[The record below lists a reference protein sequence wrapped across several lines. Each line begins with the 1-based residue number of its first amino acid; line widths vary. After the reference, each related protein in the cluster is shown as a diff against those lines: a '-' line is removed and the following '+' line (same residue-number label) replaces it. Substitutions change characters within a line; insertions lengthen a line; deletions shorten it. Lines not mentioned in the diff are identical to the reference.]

1 MFKMP
6 NQNLTKRQKVI
17 SYLISRLGTLP
28 DGRKKIMKLMFLIE
42 HYDLNKNKVTNS
54 RFLHTNFI
62 IYKYGVF
69 SFEVQEDYSKLRR
82 EGIISEYPIK
92 VNQKIP
98 DSGLENDVKS
108 KVDSIIT
115 KFGHKN
121 GNELELETLEML
133 GLTIDSKI
141 NYFGEDISD
150 LLKLRRVKNL

>member
-1 MFKMP
+1 MSDK
-6 NQNLTKRQKVI
+6 NLSKRQKVI
-17 SYLISRLGTLP
+17 RYLISKLGTLP

-42 HYDLNKNKVTNS
+42 HYDLNKNKITNK

-82 EGIISEYPIK
+82 DGIISEYPIK
-92 VNQKIP
+92 VNQVIT
-98 DSGLENDVKS
+98 DSDLEDDVKS

-121 GNELELETLEML
+121 GNELESETLEML
-133 GLTIDSKI
+133 GLTIGSKMD
-141 NYFGEDISD
+141 YFGEDISD
-150 LLKLRRVKNL
+150 LLKPTRIKRL